1 MTMAELWWL
10 PVATFLLGA
19 VWGAV
24 HVYIQASEE
33 IGRLRLMIARLERE
47 REAAKCE

>member
-1 MTMAELWWL
+1 MAELWWM
-10 PVATFLLGA
+10 PVVTFILGA

-33 IGRLRLMIARLERE
+33 IGLLRLVIRRLERE
-47 REAAKCE
+47 READDDTR